1 MEELIETT
9 VEFKTHKDENGMLCL
24 DNYEEIKKV
33 LELCKT
39 ACDNLAVENE
49 ITYKQAKKYRAVIN
63 KTSKQ
68 ITSLKTSF
76 LKDYV
81 FDYETKSKDL
91 NNILKETASV
101 VDGKVKEYEK
111 KIGIAKQELIT
122 VTFKTYDPSV
132 ADKLLEY
139 GLTIGVQGEKK

>member
-1 MEELIETT
+1 MEELVETT
-9 VEFKTHKDENGMLCL
+9 IEFKTHKDENGMLCL
-24 DNYEEIKKV
+24 DNYEEIKKI
-33 LELCKT
+33 LELSKT

-49 ITYKQAKKYRAVIN
+49 ITYKQAKKYRATIN

-81 FDYETKSKDL
+81 FDYDTKSKEL
-91 NNILKETASV
+91 NNLLKETASV
-101 VDGKVKEYEK
+101 VDEKVKEYEK
-111 KIGIAKQELIT
+111 KIGIAKQGLIT
-122 VTFKTYDPSV
+122 VTFKTYDPSI

-139 GLTIGVQGEKK
+139 GLTIGIQGETK

>member
-81 FDYETKSKDL
+81 FDYDTKSKDL

-122 VTFKTYDPSV
+122 VTFKTYDSSV